1 MLLKKKIMIYILLMG
16 LIYIF
21 VQYAL
26 IPIYSVKTFFV
37 LSLNN
42 PTAPINDFTEIHYA
56 LRSIVAR
63 TPVALDTK
71 GCLYIVGRKNNKVK
85 IIVLNPKGKIE
96 RIIVPHF
103 KDGRCLRWCLVFS
116 VSPSGNR
123 IWTVELDETT
133 LLRVPRM
140 RRITVHDHNGKGL
153 MDWLIEGGSDTHWL
167 INAYSEKNAYGVYYK
182 NNLIC
187 LRFTIEKKVPQE
199 FQLPPLFW
207 PIFFHNG
214 KFWWIGQHNDVTCKK
229 RKDNENTW
237 ILATWT
243 PEKGFRLVAKFKY
256 PSFPKVAS
264 IQWIDRSG
272 NLYCFIYDWD
282 WLPHPI
288 VNLLSKI
295 KPLRNLLT
303 ALNIPLKSSKP
314 VKVLVVLSQR
324 GKVLDR
330 IVLSSVLRPRRG
342 ENLEYGQLVKVDEK
356 GIYLEVEKVNEPR
369 EYRIVRIV
377 KKRRW
382 QVWWETLRSWFSP
395 DDI

>member
-1 MLLKKKIMIYILLMG
+1 
-16 LIYIF
+16 
-21 VQYAL
+21 
-26 IPIYSVKTFFV
+26 
-37 LSLNN
+37 
-42 PTAPINDFTEIHYA
+42 
-56 LRSIVAR
+56 
-63 TPVALDTK
+63 
-71 GCLYIVGRKNNKVK
+71 
-85 IIVLNPKGKIE
+85 
-96 RIIVPHF
+96 
-103 KDGRCLRWCLVFS
+103 
-116 VSPSGNR
+116 
-123 IWTVELDETT
+123 
-133 LLRVPRM
+133 
-140 RRITVHDHNGKGL
+140 